1 MLHSKI
7 KIDTKYLDGQTIE
20 IQIARAMSVNEPI
33 DSSSPLQFTKRA
45 DGVLPD
51 FDIRTDKWEIAQ
63 NAMTAVAD
71 KIRQNRTK
79 KLQELTKSNENVPAP
94 PASQNAPT
102 PSSTEN

>member
-7 KIDTKYLDGQTIE
+7 RLDINYLDGQTIE
-20 IQIARAMSVNEPI
+20 TQIARAMSVNEPI
-33 DSSSPLQFTKRA
+33 DNSSPLQFTKRA

-51 FDIRTDKWEIAQ
+51 FDIRSDKWQIAQ

-79 KLQELTKSNENVPAP
+79 KLQELTKPTENVPAP
-94 PASQNAPT
+94 QNAPT